1 MESLYT
7 EVVEDMEKRDGR
19 GRRLISKE
27 QWAELLSAYDSSGLT
42 QRNFCRR
49 EGLNFNS
56 FVYQLSR
63 RREKALPKE
72 APTPKFRQLQLSSGE
87 QSSFALEVSL
97 PCGSIVRGHDGA
109 EVARLI
115 HLLHV

>member
-1 MESLYT
+1 MESLDT
-7 EVVEDMEKRDGR
+7 EVVEDMEKRDDR

-56 FVYQLSR
+56 FFYQLSR
-63 RREKALPKE
+63 RRKKALPKE
-72 APTPKFRQLQLSSGE
+72 APTPKFRQLQLSSGHKN
-87 QSSFALEVSL
+87 
-97 PCGSIVRGHDGA
+97 RD
-109 EVARLI
+109 RLI
-115 HLLHV
+115 ILDNDFNLSDFLI